1 MKHAHSIATITSLLR
16 VSSLVLAG
24 ALVCNLSSCKLPSD
38 PKRSLQTVTIF
49 GSTTGSLQNENDA
62 SGTKLPIAEA
72 VAGRPGMVYSP
83 HSNSR
88 QLVNV
93 SKFAPG
99 DQVRCPYTNK
109 LFSVPAS
116 ASDLEIKGPAAIAY
130 TEVAFPGF
138 AIADDF
144 RPLQVPLRPQPL
156 KPTDPV
162 AIIKR
167 LGLDVFSQDVNNPS
181 SNVGPLGL
189 LPFAEN
195 VPGTPGMVYSP
206 FAKHSKLVDVAG
218 LMPGVEVTCPYTGK
232 IFRVPAP
239 PYVTAATR

>member
-1 MKHAHSIATITSLLR
+1 MKNAHLIATITSQLR
-16 VSSLVLAG
+16 GSSLILAG
-24 ALVCNLSSCKLPSD
+24 AIVCSLSSCKLPSD

-49 GSTTGSLQNENDA
+49 GSTTGSLDENDA

-72 VAGRPGMVYSP
+72 VAGRTGMVYSP
-83 HSNSR
+83 HSSGR

-93 SKFAPG
+93 AKFAPG

-109 LFSVPAS
+109 LFLVPAPI
-116 ASDLEIKGPAAIAY
+116 LEIKGPAAIAY

-138 AIADDF
+138 ALADDF

-167 LGLDVFSQDVNNPS
+167 LGLDVFSQDVSNPS

-218 LMPGVEVTCPYTGK
+218 LVPGVEVTCPYTGK

-239 PYVTAATR
+239 TYAAAATR

>member
-1 MKHAHSIATITSLLR
+1 MKNSPSITQITGTLR
-16 VSSLVLAG
+16 WSGLALAG
-24 ALVCNLSSCKLPSD
+24 AIVCTLSSCKLPSD

-49 GSTTGSLQNENDA
+49 GTSNDGPKAVENQVA
-62 SGTKLPIAEA
+62 SNLPVAES
-72 VAGRPGMVYSP
+72 VAGRTGFVYSP
-83 HSNSR
+83 HASGR

-93 SKFAPG
+93 SKFSPG
-99 DQVRCPYTNK
+99 AQVTCPYTHK
-109 LFSVPAS
+109 LFLVPAS
-116 ASDLEIKGPAAIAY
+116 AMEIKGPAAIAY
-130 TEVAFPGF
+130 TEVPFRSF
-138 AIADDF
+138 ALSDDF
-144 RPLQVPLRPQPL
+144 SPMRIPLRPQPL

-167 LGLDVFSQDVNNPS
+167 LGLDVFAQDVSRPA

-206 FAKHSKLVDVAG
+206 FAKHSQLVDVAG

-232 IFRVPAP
+232 IFRVPAQLP
-239 PYVTAATR
+239 VTAGLN